1 MRLVTFERGGSTR
14 LGALRGDLVIDLVQR
29 GSETGLALPTTMLAL
44 IEAGAEGLAAARRV
58 LDAAPDQPGDGV
70 YPLAEVRLLAPIPE
84 PRRNVICLGR
94 NYAEHARESSAARGQ
109 EAPPPA
115 HPVYFTK
122 ATTTVIGPFDPIPY
136 DAAISTQID
145 WEVELGVV
153 IGRRGRGM
161 PVERALEW
169 VFGYMVINDVTA
181 RDLQS
186 RHQQWFLGK
195 SLDGSCPTGPCIVTA
210 DELPDP
216 HALRLRLRV
225 NGVTKQEATTA
236 DLIFN
241 VNACIATLA
250 RGTTLLPGDIIA
262 TGTPAGV
269 GFARTPPEFLK
280 PGDLV
285 EAEIEGIGTLRNPVV
300 EARGQER

>member
-1 MRLVTFERGGSTR
+1 MRLVTFEREGVAR
-14 LGALRGDLVIDLVQR
+14 LGALRGDLVVDLAR
-29 GSETGLALPTTMLAL
+29 CGSEAGIALPATMLAL
-44 IEAGAEGLAAARRV
+44 IDAGIEGLDAARRV
-58 LDAAPDQPGDGV
+58 LDVAPNRPGPGV

-122 ATTTVIGPFDPIPY
+122 ATTAVIGPCDPIPY

-153 IGRRGRGM
+153 IGRRGRAI

-285 EAEIEGIGTLRNPVV
+285 EAEIEGIGMLRNPVV
-300 EARGQER
+300 EASVQER

>member
-153 IGRRGRGM
+153 IGRRGRGI